1 MDVALKIIELKI
13 VREKDLQGFV
23 SVLEKGV
30 TFISEYLPFE
40 LYAFYTV
47 T

>member
-1 MDVALKIIELKI
+1 MDVALKIIELKT
-13 VREKDLQGFV
+13 VRKKDLQGFV

-40 LYAFYTV
+40 LYVSYAV